1 MFRDLKLIRVIP
13 SHGRDYRSKEAAL
26 RDWYRNHDFTIV
38 WGHQSG
44 RQINRTEANQLGLE
58 VQIRYWRNQRL
69 TEVIQPDGGD
79 HSEE

>member
-1 MFRDLKLIRVIP
+1 MFRDLKLIRVVP

-26 RDWYRNHDFTIV
+26 RDWYRNQDFTIV
-38 WGHQSG
+38 WGHQSE
-44 RQINRTEANQLGLE
+44 RQINWTEANQLGLE

>member
-1 MFRDLKLIRVIP
+1 MFGELKLSRVVP
-13 SHGRDYRSKEAAL
+13 SYGRDYRSKEAAL
-26 RDWYRNHDFTIV
+26 RDWYLNQDFTIV
-38 WGHQSG
+38 WGRQSG

-79 HSEE
+79 QSEE

>member
-1 MFRDLKLIRVIP
+1 MFRDLKLIRVVP
-13 SHGRDYRSKEAAL
+13 SHGRDYRSMEAAL

>member
-1 MFRDLKLIRVIP
+1 MFRDLKLIRVVP
-13 SHGRDYRSKEAAL
+13 SHGRDYRSKEVAL
-26 RDWYRNHDFTIV
+26 RDWYRNQDFTIV

-79 HSEE
+79 QSEE

>member
-1 MFRDLKLIRVIP
+1 MFRDLKLIRVVP

-69 TEVIQPDGGD
+69 TEVIQPEGGD

>member
-1 MFRDLKLIRVIP
+1 MFGELKLIRVVP
-13 SHGRDYRSKEAAL
+13 SHGRDYRSKEAVL
-26 RDWYRNHDFTIV
+26 RDWYRNQDFTIV
-38 WGHQSG
+38 WGSQSG

-79 HSEE
+79 QSEG

>member
-1 MFRDLKLIRVIP
+1 MFRDLKLIRVVP

-26 RDWYRNHDFTIV
+26 RDWYRNQDFTIV
-38 WGHQSG
+38 WGRQSG
-44 RQINRTEANQLGLE
+44 RQINQTEANQLGLE

>member
-1 MFRDLKLIRVIP
+1 MFRDLKLIRVVP

-26 RDWYRNHDFTIV
+26 RDWYRNQDFTIV

-44 RQINRTEANQLGLE
+44 RQINRTEANQFGLE

>member
-1 MFRDLKLIRVIP
+1 MFGELKLIRVVP

-26 RDWYRNHDFTIV
+26 RDWYRNQDFTIV
-38 WGHQSG
+38 WGLHSG
-44 RQINRTEANQLGLE
+44 RKINRTEANQLGLE

-79 HSEE
+79 QSEE

>member
-1 MFRDLKLIRVIP
+1 MFRDLKLIRVVP

>member
-1 MFRDLKLIRVIP
+1 MFGELKLIRVVP

-26 RDWYRNHDFTIV
+26 RDWYRNQDFTIV

-44 RQINRTEANQLGLE
+44 RQINWTEANQLGLE